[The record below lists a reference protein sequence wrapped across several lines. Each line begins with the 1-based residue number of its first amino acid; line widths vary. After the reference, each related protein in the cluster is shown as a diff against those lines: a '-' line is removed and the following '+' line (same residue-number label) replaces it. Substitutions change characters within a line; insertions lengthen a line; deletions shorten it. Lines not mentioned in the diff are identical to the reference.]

1 MGQRKKRLSGM
12 LTSLVLLLSAT
23 STAFADE
30 TLAGDKV
37 VPCTVTFSITDTTYS
52 YDGDIKVLMNDVTG
66 TSNKSYTLTKAN
78 SYGSGNQPK
87 FTVSAP
93 TTYKIVFEGIKDG
106 YQIVNSDDTKIT
118 DFPATANGYEFDWKI
133 VYTDEKEK
141 EVKKESEK
149 VKGTA
154 STTGTK
160 NTSDSNN
167 IMVS

>member
-1 MGQRKKRLSGM
+1 M
-12 LTSLVLLLSAT
+12 LP

-87 FTVSAP
+87 FWYP
-93 TTYKIVFEGIKDG
+93 LRQHIRLCLRELK
-106 YQIVNSDDTKIT
+106 T
-118 DFPATANGYEFDWKI
+118 DI
-133 VYTDEKEK
+133 RL
-141 EVKKESEK
+141 
-149 VKGTA
+149 
-154 STTGTK
+154 
-160 NTSDSNN
+160 
-167 IMVS
+167 